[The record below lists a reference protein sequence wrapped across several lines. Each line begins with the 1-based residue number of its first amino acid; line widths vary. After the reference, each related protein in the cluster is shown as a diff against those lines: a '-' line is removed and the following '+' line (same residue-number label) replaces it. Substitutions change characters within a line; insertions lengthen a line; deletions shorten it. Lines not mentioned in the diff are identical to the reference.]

1 MANVKI
7 GSARSSF
14 GNASSGDQNGGKE
27 VSTQNWYLHSKG
39 WIVLRAKDPVVREK
53 LAVAMERACANND
66 IGYSQPTRNTL
77 YNDVKAHGYDPAKT
91 TKKVNTDCSAL
102 VRVCMAYAGIMVDD
116 FITSTQVTRIM
127 ATNKFDKL
135 TDSKYTRQ
143 QDHLLRGDILVTKTK
158 GHTVIVLT
166 NGSKAESAP
175 ATELA
180 LGNRLLKNGMEG
192 ADVKELQ
199 TMLIELGYDCGR
211 YGADGDFGDA
221 TEQAVRE
228 FQRDTGLSV
237 DGKVGV
243 ETVSALRRT
252 TVENGGEEEDSKG
265 AKNVVIVGGNC
276 YIRAAPNTSGEIM
289 GVAKSGEK
297 LVYQGVDSED
307 GWHLVIYSNKNAWVS
322 GKYSRLE

>member
-14 GNASSGDQNGGKE
+14 GNAAPGDQNGGKE
-27 VSTQNWYLHSKG
+27 VSTQYWYLHSKG
-39 WIVLRAKDPVVREK
+39 WVVLRAKDPAVREK

-77 YNDVKAHGYDPAKT
+77 YNDVKAHDFDPAKT

-102 VRVCMAYAGIMVDD
+102 VRVCLAYAGIMVDD
-116 FITSTQVTRIM
+116 FITGTQVTRIM
-127 ATNKFDKL
+127 ASNQFYKL

-143 QDHLLRGDILVTKTK
+143 QDYLLRGDVLVTKTK
-158 GHTVIVLT
+158 GHTAIVLT
-166 NGSKAESAP
+166 HGSKAETAP
-175 ATELA
+175 VTELV

-199 TMLIELGYDCGR
+199 SMLIELGYSCGR
-211 YGADGDFGDA
+211 YGADGEFGDA

-228 FQRDTGLSV
+228 FQRDAGLSV

-252 TVENGGEEEDSKG
+252 TIENGGEEEDSKT
-265 AKNVVIVGGNC
+265 AKTVVIVGGNC
-276 YIRAAPNTSGEIM
+276 YIRAAPNTNGEIM
-289 GVAKSGEK
+289 GIAKNGEK

-307 GWHLVIYSNKNAWVS
+307 GWHLVIHKNQNAWVS